1 MPSRRQLP
9 RLFIIGIMSKLS
21 VNTDSNPP
29 RRDAAEELGRLFANG
44 LNAWRTPALSL
55 HDSAGET
62 LWLSEGSFGP
72 DEHNVVL
79 GALDVFALEPQRVCI
94 HRKLDDGRRGLFLAA
109 RDPLGGCSGLVFAV
123 IEGAVVD
130 ERRLITPQLRA
141 LLQRLSMLLA
151 PPVDK
156 RKATPAS
163 VSEPAEANALPDGAP
178 IHARCY
184 TRLQQ
189 GGGTRRY
196 EISVMPANS
205 NHDASVIERV
215 VEWLTQHRQRYVT
228 KPSTFTIAISATA
241 AADAQFSARLEQCLT
256 RNEIDEGLV
265 MLLVPA
271 AAWQMQPERVKVLL
285 AACERVRCH
294 VMLDDFV
301 LNETSLD
308 LLRSKAVRML
318 KLHAELTAEAME
330 NRYPRAILSAC
341 VQIARVLGIH
351 CVAKRVVT
359 ATAKNWLTSAGIDY
373 IDPLNSFETSAAK
386 TKGKSPF
393 FPQVS

>member
-1 MPSRRQLP
+1 M
-9 RLFIIGIMSKLS
+9 
-21 VNTDSNPP
+21 
-29 RRDAAEELGRLFANG
+29 
-44 LNAWRTPALSL
+44 NAWRTPALSL
-55 HDSAGET
+55 HDSSGET

-72 DEHNVVL
+72 DEHSVVL
-79 GALDVFALEPQRVCI
+79 AALDVFALEPQRVCI
-94 HRKLDDGRRGLFLAA
+94 HRKLEDGRRGLFLAA

-130 ERRLITPQLRA
+130 ERRLVTPPLRS

-163 VSEPAEANALPDGAP
+163 VNEPAEANALPDGAP

-196 EISVMPANS
+196 EISVTPANS
-205 NHDASVIERV
+205 NHDASVVERV
-215 VEWLTQHRQRYVT
+215 VEWLTQHRQRYVA
-228 KPSTFTIAISATA
+228 KPSTFAIAISPA
-241 AADAQFSARLEQCLT
+241 AATDSQFAARLEQCLT

-265 MLLVPA
+265 LLLLPA
-271 AAWQMQPERVKVLL
+271 AAWQQQPERVKVLL
-285 AACERVRCH
+285 AACERVHCH

-318 KLHAELTAEAME
+318 KLNAELTTEAME
-330 NRYPRAILSAC
+330 SRYPRAILSAC

-359 ATAKNWLTSAGIDY
+359 ATARNWLTNAGIDY
-373 IDPLNSFETSAAK
+373 IDPLSSSETDAAK
-386 TKGKSPF
+386 TKGDSPF
-393 FPQVS
+393 LRQVS